1 MNIAILVGNI
11 TRDPELRTTTNGTP
25 VVTFSI
31 AVNRRYKSADGT
43 YPTDFI
49 NCVAWRNTAEFISKY
64 FTKGS
69 KIGIKGTIQSR
80 SYDDQNGQKKYVT
93 EVLVDDAE
101 FVTSKSQNPAS
112 VDNYGVPPQTAAPAA
127 APPPQTQAQKADE
140 LFAEELTEFKPL
152 DDAELP
158 F

>member
-25 VVTFSI
+25 VVTFSL

-93 EVLVDDAE
+93 EVLVDEAE

-112 VDNYGVPPQTAAPAA
+112 GDGFGVPAA
-127 APPPQTQAQKADE
+127 APPQTQAQKADE